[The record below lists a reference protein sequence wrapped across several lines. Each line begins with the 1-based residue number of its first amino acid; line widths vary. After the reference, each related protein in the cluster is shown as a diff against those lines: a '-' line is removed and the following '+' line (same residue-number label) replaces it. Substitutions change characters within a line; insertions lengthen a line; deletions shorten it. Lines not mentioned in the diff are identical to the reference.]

1 MFVHRVGVKKGI
13 RPDDIVPGIGT
24 AAQASKVI
32 EDLLSRPDKAAEA
45 AAAGSR

>member
-1 MFVHRVGVKKGI
+1 MRYIRNLATKKGI

-32 EDLLSRPDKAAEA
+32 EDLLSRPDKAGE